1 MRGDDQEWNTSIGDR
16 VMYTEK
22 EQIVKFRK
30 KWWHRSVRGPRD
42 HPPLSFS
49 GGVMQTAI
57 NVLQQ

>member
-1 MRGDDQEWNTSIGDR
+1 MRGDNDQEWNTSIGDR

-22 EQIVKFRK
+22 EQIVKLDK
-30 KWWHRSVRGPRD
+30 NGGIEVSGPRD

-49 GGVMQTAI
+49 SGVVQTAV